1 MTERSVSRD
10 PTKRGRV
17 IQAAL
22 EIFSHRGFHAAT
34 MEEIAQQ
41 AQIAK
46 GTIYLY
52 FPTKDAL
59 FSSVIAHGLELVETA
74 VRQRN
79 HGVRDPLRRLRNTLD
94 ELILL
99 FLSHETLFRLM
110 LRQVFAWGERGE
122 EESRRWRREMSNRI
136 QRDLQRLHPLQTTE
150 STAIRAQIVF
160 AFLLAVLV
168 GFLAGD
174 LDLKTREARTEI
186 ESCFLALLQEG
197 SE

>member
-1 MTERSVSRD
+1 MTEQSVSRD
-10 PTKRGRV
+10 PTKRARV
-17 IQAAL
+17 VQAAL
-22 EIFSHRGFHAAT
+22 DVFSRRGFHAAT

-59 FSSVIAHGLELVETA
+59 FSSVLAHGLELVETA

-79 HGVRDPLRRLRNTLD
+79 HGVRDPLRRLRDTLD
-94 ELILL
+94 ELIRL

-122 EESRRWRREMSNRI
+122 EASRRWRRKMTDRI
-136 QRDLQRLHPLQTTE
+136 QRDLQRLRPLQTIE

-174 LDLKTREARTEI
+174 LELKTKEVRTEI
-186 ESCFLALLQEG
+186 EGSFLALLQEG